1 MALLNE
7 VQFFSCSPVKL
18 SSVLIRSMFA
28 SLLATICSPVSCGSP
43 AWVNTTCLVSL
54 RALVA
59 FAVFAEL
66 GSFASVELL
75 AAGGA
80 ACPVL
85 PTPNTP
91 VNTPTTPP
99 IAPPNTPPTGP
110 AALLPACAPCWTP

>member
-80 ACPVL
+80 GCSVM
-85 PTPNTP
+85 PTPHTP
-91 VNTPTTPP
+91 AHTPTPAAQRPP
-99 IAPPNTPPTGP
+99 HTASPGP
-110 AALLPACAPCWTP
+110 APAVPSCG